1 MRNYIGTGSL
11 GCSRERWKE
20 HHGLVRGKFKVVEAI
35 CESPIISKIMGK
47 EIPRRTPL
55 GCILAHW
62 KDIAGEPGGTLNKRT
77 LIKYC
82 NQWWLLYK
90 LEDGEKWPLNGTI
103 NYNTI
108 LHLMLFLRREG
119 KWDEFIYADMFF
131 TL

>member
-1 MRNYIGTGSL
+1 MGG
-11 GCSRERWKE
+11 
-20 HHGLVRGKFKVVEAI
+20 AQ
-35 CESPIISKIMGK
+35 GK

-77 LIKYC
+77 LVKYC

-108 LHLMLFLRREG
+108 LQLMLFSRREG
-119 KWDEFIYADMFF
+119 KWDEVIYADMFF
-131 TL
+131 TLQDHPEWRRLWDGCAP